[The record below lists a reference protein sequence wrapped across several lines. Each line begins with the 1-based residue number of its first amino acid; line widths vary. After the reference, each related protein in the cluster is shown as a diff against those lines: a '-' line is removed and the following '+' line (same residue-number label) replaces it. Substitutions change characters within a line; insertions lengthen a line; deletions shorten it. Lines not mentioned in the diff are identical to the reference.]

1 MRRVLAVLLLALPLA
16 SACCAAPSAEDWRA
30 LSYRSPEA
38 AFRTFQTALG
48 AGQPDLEYRSLSS
61 GFKRREGLSELAYL
75 EFRDALF
82 RAQPWLAR
90 AACAEIVAVREL
102 APDRVRLLARA
113 RFLFSRR
120 SFEVELV
127 REDFYELWKG
137 ADLAS
142 DGSAPFSELVTKDP
156 SGIVGHTPAPEG
168 VALVDITELRI
179 GREWKI
185 DAFLEVEAP

>member
-1 MRRVLAVLLLALPLA
+1 MLRVFAALLLALPLA
-16 SACCAAPSAEDWRA
+16 SACCAAPTAEDWRA
-30 LSYRSPEA
+30 VSYRSPETT
-38 AFRTFQTALG
+38 FRTFQTALG

-61 GFKRREGLSELAYL
+61 DLKRREGLSELAYL

-90 AACAEIVAVREL
+90 AACAEILSVSEL
-102 APDRVRLLARA
+102 APDRVRLRAQA

-127 REDFYELWKG
+127 REDFYELWRG
-137 ADLAS
+137 AELAS
-142 DGSAPFSELVTKDP
+142 DGSARFSELVTADP
-156 SGIVGHTPAPEG
+156 SGVVGRTPAPEA
-168 VALVDITELRI
+168 VALGEITELRI

-185 DAFLEVEAP
+185 DAFLELTEP